1 MKIEQNFIEL
11 ISYKNSLNEKQFEIL
26 NLPYPAIE
34 NWQNLALQKEVS
46 RNDANLLML
55 LKGNLSLK
63 AQEQIIKNY
72 HMVLEFN
79 NIKAKVYELPKDEIK
94 KEIQIDTKADEEEE
108 EEYVKIYCDGACSG
122 NPGNAGSGLAI
133 YSSKKKPVLLYGAY
147 EEIGTNNIAELNAL
161 HQALII
167 ASQTHSENIISIYSD
182 SKYAIDCITTWA
194 YGWKA
199 NGWTKKGGE
208 IKNLELIIEAHNLYE
223 KLKSKIEII
232 HVKGHS
238 GIEGN
243 ELADRMAVYTIKEKN
258 KDFSFYSYN
267 KVEEVL
273 SLTSY

>member
-79 NIKAKVYELPKDEIK
+79 NIKAKVYELPKEEVK

-147 EEIGTNNIAELNAL
+147 EEVGTNNIAELNAL

-223 KLKSKIEII
+223 KLKNKIEII

-238 GIEGN
+238 GVEGN

>member
-108 EEYVKIYCDGACSG
+108 EYVKIYCDGACSG

-147 EEIGTNNIAELNAL
+147 EEVGTNNIAELNAL

-182 SKYAIDCITTWA
+182 SKYAIDCISTWA

-223 KLKSKIEII
+223 KLKNKIEII

-238 GIEGN
+238 GVEGN

>member
-79 NIKAKVYELPKDEIK
+79 NIKAKVYELPKEEIK
-94 KEIQIDTKADEEEE
+94 KEIQIDTKADEEE

-223 KLKSKIEII
+223 KLKNKIEII

>member
-11 ISYKNSLNEKQFEIL
+11 ISYKNNLNEKQFEIL

-79 NIKAKVYELPKDEIK
+79 NIKAKVYELPKEEVKNVQKEDIK
-94 KEIQIDTKADEEEE
+94 IEDEE

-147 EEIGTNNIAELNAL
+147 EEVGTNNIAELNAL

-223 KLKSKIEII
+223 KLKNKIEIV